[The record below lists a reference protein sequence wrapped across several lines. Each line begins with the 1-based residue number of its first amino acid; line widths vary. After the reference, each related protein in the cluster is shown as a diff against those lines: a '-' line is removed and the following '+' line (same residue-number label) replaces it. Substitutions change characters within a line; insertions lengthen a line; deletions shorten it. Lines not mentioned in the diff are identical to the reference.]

1 MSYKAL
7 LFCPDQKTARTVTQV
22 LSELEF
28 SVEPCGEAF
37 AAVKKLTSEHF
48 DALVVDGENQQN
60 ATLLF
65 KTARNSG
72 TNQNSLAVAIVEGQ
86 SGVAKAFQI
95 GANLVLT
102 KPINVEQS
110 KGTLRVARGLLRKGE
125 AGKGAST
132 ATGSSAFDSGFS
144 SVAPKPAQ
152 VPVTLTTPPAGPAAA
167 TPTALFETDNDPTP
181 TLAPTEAALLDS
193 MPEPTVTSRPAS
205 PISKPSPWQP
215 VSQPMAKPV
224 ATALKQADEALT
236 SSRGSEAGH
245 GVFSHSS
252 SGAAAAAAPARE
264 LDLDEEIAKPHSPAV
279 PHPVARPASSGSNRT
294 GLIAALVL
302 VAVAAGGYY
311 GWTKFHTSPVA
322 TPHVR
327 NTPAPPTNANPAAAQ
342 PQTAI
347 TTASEPAGAPVATTP
362 LPKPSAAAN
371 LATAPATH
379 STQQIASSEP
389 PAPTPRK
396 ALPTIAVSEPAKSA
410 STAPEPEVLVV
421 NNAPSRPATAK
432 TATSESVAV
441 PEASIVSST
450 SDASAVSGLVSMP
463 TSAPQVAP
471 HTLKISQGVSQGL
484 LIKKVA
490 PVYPQKAMSMRIQGA
505 VQLLATINADGSVTD
520 VKLINGD
527 MMLSRAAMDAV
538 KQWKYKPYYLDDKP
552 LEIQTQITVNFKL
565 P

>member
-1 MSYKAL
+1 MSYRAL
-7 LFCPDQKTARTVTQV
+7 LFCPDEKTARTVTQV
-22 LSELEF
+22 LTELDF
-28 SVEPCGEAF
+28 TVEPCGEAF

-125 AGKGAST
+125 AGKGTSAST
-132 ATGSSAFDSGFS
+132 SSAFDSGFTS
-144 SVAPKPAQ
+144 AVPKPVQ
-152 VPVTLTTPPAGPAAA
+152 VPASLTTPPAGPAAA
-167 TPTALFETDNDPTP
+167 TPTALFETDEDPAP
-181 TLAPTEAALLDS
+181 SLAPTEAALLDS
-193 MPEPTVTSRPAS
+193 MPEAAVTTRPTA
-205 PISKPSPWQP
+205 PIAKPSPWQP
-215 VSQPMAKPV
+215 AQPMAKPV

-236 SSRGSEAGH
+236 PSRGSDQGH
-245 GVFSHSS
+245 SVFSHSS
-252 SGAAAAAAPARE
+252 SGSAAAAAPARDMDFE
-264 LDLDEEIAKPHSPAV
+264 EEISAPKSPAI
-279 PHPVARPASSGSNRT
+279 PHPAARPAPTRT
-294 GLIAALVL
+294 NSTPLIAAVVL
-302 VAVAAGGYY
+302 IALAGAGYYSWSKFHASSVAA
-311 GWTKFHTSPVA
+311 
-322 TPHVR
+322 PHVR
-327 NTPAPPTNANPAAAQ
+327 NTPAPPAGATPATTL
-342 PQTAI
+342 PQTA
-347 TTASEPAGAPVATTP
+347 STTP
-362 LPKPSAAAN
+362 ATEITPTNIAKPSAGTN
-371 LATAPATH
+371 VTNAPSAH

-389 PAPTPRK
+389 PSATTK
-396 ALPTIAVSEPAKSA
+396 KSLPTIAVSEPAKSA
-410 STAPEPEVLVV
+410 PTAPEPEVLVV
-421 NNAPSRPATAK
+421 NNTPSKSATGKA
-432 TATSESVAV
+432 ATSEPVAA

-450 SDASAVSGLVSMP
+450 SDSNAVSGLVAMP

-471 HTLKISQGVSQGL
+471 HTLKVSQGVSQGL

-490 PVYPQKAMSMRIQGA
+490 PVYPQRAMSMRIQGA
-505 VQLLATINADGSVTD
+505 VQLLATIGADGSVTD
-520 VKLINGD
+520 VKLLNGD